1 MFSKKRGNYAYACT
15 RVKAKKPFLLKR
27 EDFAKLAL
35 MDIPQISR
43 FMGETQYKKEIDE
56 LARIYSGVD
65 LVEMATYKNLA
76 GMFEQ
81 IIDFSKGELK
91 ELISQYLR
99 RFDVWNIKTILRGK
113 FHQAKKEEILE
124 DIVPA
129 GVLKQQFLEHL
140 IDLKTID
147 ETIEGLK
154 GTLYH
159 KPLMA
164 ARKQIEEITTLMP
177 FENNLDKA
185 YYSFLLEFIEPDSR
199 ANKLF
204 LRFVRKE
211 IDTVNLNTLLKLKFE
226 AWEGDIMDLLIE
238 GGLELTKPELRRL
251 ASLPFNR
258 LISELKSYSFYNAIE
273 SAIEGIERTRSLNE
287 VIRALEKYLLRD
299 ADKFSHLYPLSVLP
313 VVHYILAKKNE
324 VDNIRI
330 IARGKE
336 SGLSNEIIKK
346 LLVI

>member
-1 MFSKKRGNYAYACT
+1 MFLKKRGNYAYTCT
-15 RVKAKKPFLLKR
+15 RVKAKKPFLLKK
-27 EDFAKLAL
+27 DDYAKLTL

-43 FMGETQYKKEIDE
+43 FIGETQYKKEINE
-56 LARIYSGVD
+56 LARFYSGVD

-76 GMFEQ
+76 QIFEQ

-113 FHQAKKEEILE
+113 FHKAKREEILE

-129 GVLKQQFLEHL
+129 GVLKQQFLEKL

-154 GTLYH
+154 GTLYY
-159 KPLMA
+159 KPLIA
-164 ARKQIEEITTLMP
+164 ARKQVEEITTLMP
-177 FENNLDKA
+177 LENNLDKA
-185 YYSFLLEFIEPDSR
+185 YYSFLLEFIKPNSR

-204 LRFVRKE
+204 LRFIKKE
-211 IDTVNLNTLLKLKFE
+211 IDVVNLNTLLKLKFE
-226 AWEGDIMDLLIE
+226 VWEGEIMDLLIE
-238 GGLELTKPELRRL
+238 GGLELTKPELKRL
-251 ASLPFNR
+251 ALLPFNR
-258 LISELKSYSFYNAIE
+258 LISELKNYSFYDAIE
-273 SAIEGIERTRSLNE
+273 SAIEAMEETQSLNE
-287 VIRALEKYLLRD
+287 VMRALEKHLLRD
-299 ADKFSHLYPLSVLP
+299 ANKFSHLYPLSVLP

-336 SGLSNEIIKK
+336 SKLSEDVIKN